1 MATSAAGFCPS
12 YGYDRPLNTFDRD
25 EFAGESETQ
34 DGGDTMRLQ
43 DKVAIVTGA
52 ASGMGAATAQLFARE
67 GAKVVVAD
75 VLEEEGQAVAA
86 SIKSNRGE
94 ARFQRLD
101 VSSETDWDAAVA
113 ATLAA
118 YGKIDI
124 LVNNAGVSG
133 SDPDRLSIATWDR
146 QMSIN
151 AKGVFL
157 GMRAVIP
164 VMQKA
169 KSGSIVN
176 TSSISGITGQV
187 FVHMGYNAAKGAV
200 RTMTKAAAV
209 QFARDGIRVNSVH
222 PGLLPA
228 MRTSVLSADP
238 KVRAGMLKAVPMAR
252 EGRVEEVANANL
264 FLASD
269 EASYITGIEVPVDG
283 GFLAM

>member
-1 MATSAAGFCPS
+1 MPEP
-12 YGYDRPLNTFDRD
+12 R
-25 EFAGESETQ
+25 
-34 DGGDTMRLQ
+34 GDAMRLQ

-52 ASGMGAATAQLFARE
+52 ASGMGAATARLFARE
-67 GAKVVVAD
+67 GAKVIVAD
-75 VLEEEGQAVAA
+75 MLEAEGQAVAD
-86 SIKSNRGE
+86 SIKS

-101 VSSETDWDAAVA
+101 VSSEKDWDAAVA

-124 LVNNAGVSG
+124 LINNAGVSG

-176 TSSISGITGQV
+176 ISSISGVVGQN
-187 FVHMGYNAAKGAV
+187 F
-200 RTMTKAAAV
+200 
-209 QFARDGIRVNSVH
+209 
-222 PGLLPA
+222 
-228 MRTSVLSADP
+228 
-238 KVRAGMLKAVPMAR
+238 
-252 EGRVEEVANANL
+252 
-264 FLASD
+264 
-269 EASYITGIEVPVDG
+269 
-283 GFLAM
+283 

>member
-1 MATSAAGFCPS
+1 
-12 YGYDRPLNTFDRD
+12 
-25 EFAGESETQ
+25 
-34 DGGDTMRLQ
+34 MRLQ

-52 ASGMGAATAQLFARE
+52 AWGMGAATARLFAAE

-75 VLEEEGQAVAA
+75 ILENEGKAVAD

-101 VSSETDWDAAVA
+101 VSSEAHWDAAVA

-133 SDPDRLSIATWDR
+133 SDPDRLSLETWDR

-176 TSSISGITGQV
+176 TSSISGIAGQK

-200 RTMTKAAAV
+200 RTMSKAAAV
-209 QFARDGIRVNSVH
+209 QFAADGIRVNSVH
-222 PGLLPA
+222 PGMLPA
-228 MRTSVLSADP
+228 MRTSMLSADP
-238 KVRAGMLKAVPMAR
+238 KVRASMLKAVPMGR

-269 EASYITGIEVPVDG
+269 ESSYITGIEVPVDG

>member
-1 MATSAAGFCPS
+1 
-12 YGYDRPLNTFDRD
+12 
-25 EFAGESETQ
+25 
-34 DGGDTMRLQ
+34 MRLQ
-43 DKVAIVTGA
+43 DKIAIVTGA
-52 ASGMGAATAQLFARE
+52 ASGMGAATARLFARE
-67 GAKVVVAD
+67 GAKVIVAD
-75 VLEEEGQAVAA
+75 VLDEDSRAVVDAIASSGGQA
-86 SIKSNRGE
+86 
-94 ARFQRLD
+94 RFHRLD
-101 VSSETDWDAAVA
+101 VSSEQEWEGLVT
-113 ATLAA
+113 ATLEA

-124 LVNNAGVSG
+124 LINNAGVSG
-133 SDPDRLSIATWDR
+133 SGRDRLSLETWDR

-176 TSSISGITGQV
+176 TSSISGIVGQH
-187 FVHMGYNAAKGAV
+187 FVHMGYNASKGAV
-200 RTMTKAAAV
+200 RAMTKAAAV
-209 QFARDGIRVNSVH
+209 QLARDGIRVNSVH
-222 PGLLPA
+222 PGLLPP
-228 MRTSVLSADP
+228 MRTSILTADP
-238 KVRAGMLKAVPMAR
+238 KVRESMLKSVPMRR